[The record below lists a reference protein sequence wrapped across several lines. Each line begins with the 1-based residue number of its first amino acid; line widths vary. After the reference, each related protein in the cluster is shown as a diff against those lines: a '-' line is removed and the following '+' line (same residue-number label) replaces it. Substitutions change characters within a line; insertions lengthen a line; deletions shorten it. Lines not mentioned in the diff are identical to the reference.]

1 MEAVWWT
8 VHEGWSPVSTNG
20 FSLSEP
26 ARVVASA
33 PAPLTEACRTRAPGV
48 CNVMQREATV
58 ACRGGWRCTAPG
70 ARASLAPA
78 CQAPH
83 GLDALRDGALRRGRV
98 VEHELQRLR
107 AQRARQRACGSQ
119 RMRAAALVCAHD
131 AAHKHVKTSC
141 RGRASTL
148 FCYGVVCTRARN
160 DLPCHRGPTL
170 ISSQPSSFQG
180 VPAERLHPLAAPV
193 SMHPAFETFAT
204 EHFIHVLDSQTHP
217 TLPLSSSCLPRHSMC
232 SPSGTPQ
239 RQVVAAGGQ

>member
-8 VHEGWSPVSTNG
+8 VHEGWSPVSTDG

-26 ARVVASA
+26 ARVVAFAS
-33 PAPLTEACRTRAPGV
+33 APLTEACRTRPPGA
-48 CNVMQREATV
+48 CKRHAEGSDW

-131 AAHKHVKTSC
+131 ATHKRVKTSC

-148 FCYGVVCTRARN
+148 FCYGVVCT
-160 DLPCHRGPTL
+160 
-170 ISSQPSSFQG
+170 
-180 VPAERLHPLAAPV
+180 
-193 SMHPAFETFAT
+193 
-204 EHFIHVLDSQTHP
+204 
-217 TLPLSSSCLPRHSMC
+217 
-232 SPSGTPQ
+232 
-239 RQVVAAGGQ
+239 